1 MKLFASV
8 VGFLLFLCGNA
19 QNQGFIPPED
29 YFVIEGDTVINSS
42 IELKEVI
49 LFQPL
54 RFSNYD
60 EAKRYVILR
69 ERTHKVYPYA
79 KMAADRLNVLSERLN
94 KIKSKINKMKMS
106 KSTSMICALI
116 TTFIWGTAFIAQD
129 TGMDNIGPLTFN
141 FSRFFVGFITILP
154 IALFFER
161 KKILVEI
168 SSNSKV
174 FYKYLLF
181 MGISLFLGT
190 YLQQAS
196 LQYTNIANAAFFT
209 VFYVPIVPI
218 LLFFIYSKKVH
229 WSIWPAIG
237 LCILGVYLLSD
248 FSNSEIMLGD
258 GLVIL
263 CSVFWALHIIFA
275 GKFME
280 EFDIPMFYAALQALF
295 VATLSL
301 IFSFIFEEINI
312 SKILMESS
320 SILYAGALSGGIAF
334 TLQMYAQKNIEEAPA
349 AIIYS
354 LEGVFAAVAG
364 WIILN
369 QFLSTNNMIGCLLIL
384 IAVISSQISPS
395 SKN

>member
-1 MKLFASV
+1 MV
-8 VGFLLFLCGNA
+8 
-19 QNQGFIPPED
+19 
-29 YFVIEGDTVINSS
+29 
-42 IELKEVI
+42 
-49 LFQPL
+49 
-54 RFSNYD
+54 
-60 EAKRYVILR
+60 
-69 ERTHKVYPYA
+69 
-79 KMAADRLNVLSERLN
+79 
-94 KIKSKINKMKMS
+94 
-106 KSTSMICALI
+106 CALV

-141 FSRFFVGFITILP
+141 AARFVVGFLTILP
-154 IALFFER
+154 LALFFER
-161 KKILVEI
+161 KKIKLEI
-168 SSNSKV
+168 LSKSKL
-174 FYKYLLF
+174 FMKYLVF
-181 MGISLFLGT
+181 MGVSLFLGT
-190 YLQQAS
+190 FLQQTA

-237 LCILGVYLLSD
+237 LCVFGVYLLSD

-295 VATLSL
+295 VALLSI
-301 IFSFIFEEINI
+301 IFSYIFEEINI

-334 TLQMYAQKNIEEAPA
+334 TLQMFAQKNIEEAPA

-354 LEGVFAAVAG
+354 LEGVFAAIAG
-364 WIILN
+364 WVILN

-395 SKN
+395 TKS

>member
-1 MKLFASV
+1 
-8 VGFLLFLCGNA
+8 
-19 QNQGFIPPED
+19 
-29 YFVIEGDTVINSS
+29 
-42 IELKEVI
+42 
-49 LFQPL
+49 
-54 RFSNYD
+54 
-60 EAKRYVILR
+60 
-69 ERTHKVYPYA
+69 
-79 KMAADRLNVLSERLN
+79 
-94 KIKSKINKMKMS
+94 MS
-106 KSTSMICALI
+106 KSISMICALV

-154 IALFFER
+154 IALIFER
-161 KKILVEI
+161 KKIILEI

-209 VFYVPIVPI
+209 VFYVPLVPI
-218 LLFFIYSKKVH
+218 LLFFVYASKVH
-229 WSIWPAIG
+229 WSIWPSIG
-237 LCILGVYLLSD
+237 LCVFGVYLLSD
-248 FSNSEIMLGD
+248 FSNSDVMLGD
-258 GLVIL
+258 ALVIL

-280 EFDIPMFYAALQALF
+280 IFDIPMFYAALQALF

-301 IFSFIFEEINI
+301 LFSYLFEEINF
-312 SKILMESS
+312 SNILLESS
-320 SILYAGALSGGIAF
+320 SIIYAGVLSGGIAF
-334 TLQMYAQKNIEEAPA
+334 TLQMFAQKNIEEAPA

-354 LEGVFAAVAG
+354 LEGVFAALAG

-369 QFLSTNNMIGCLLIL
+369 QFLDLSNIIGCCLIL
-384 IAVISSQISPS
+384 IAVIFSQLAPN

>member
-1 MKLFASV
+1 
-8 VGFLLFLCGNA
+8 
-19 QNQGFIPPED
+19 
-29 YFVIEGDTVINSS
+29 
-42 IELKEVI
+42 
-49 LFQPL
+49 
-54 RFSNYD
+54 
-60 EAKRYVILR
+60 
-69 ERTHKVYPYA
+69 
-79 KMAADRLNVLSERLN
+79 
-94 KIKSKINKMKMS
+94 MS

-209 VFYVPIVPI
+209 VFYVPLVPI
-218 LLFFIYSKKVH
+218 LLFFIYASKVH
-229 WSIWPAIG
+229 WSIWPSIG
-237 LCILGVYLLSD
+237 LCVFGVYLLSD
-248 FSNSEIMLGD
+248 FSNSDVMLGD
-258 GLVIL
+258 ALVIL

-280 EFDIPMFYAALQALF
+280 TFNIPIFYAALQALL
-295 VATLSL
+295 VAALSL
-301 IFSFIFEEINI
+301 LFSYFFEEIKFSNI
-312 SKILMESS
+312 LLESS
-320 SILYAGALSGGIAF
+320 SIIYAGVFSGGIAF
-334 TLQMYAQKNIEEAPA
+334 TLQMFAQKNIEEAPA

-354 LEGVFAAVAG
+354 LEGVFAALAG

-369 QFLSTNNMIGCLLIL
+369 QFLDLSNIIGCCLIL
-384 IAVISSQISPS
+384 IAVIFSQLAPS

>member
-1 MKLFASV
+1 MTKS
-8 VGFLLFLCGNA
+8 
-19 QNQGFIPPED
+19 
-29 YFVIEGDTVINSS
+29 
-42 IELKEVI
+42 
-49 LFQPL
+49 
-54 RFSNYD
+54 
-60 EAKRYVILR
+60 
-69 ERTHKVYPYA
+69 
-79 KMAADRLNVLSERLN
+79 LS
-94 KIKSKINKMKMS
+94 MV
-106 KSTSMICALI
+106 CALV

-141 FSRFFVGFITILP
+141 SARFTVGFFTILP
-154 IALFFER
+154 LALIFER
-161 KKILVEI
+161 KKIKLEI
-168 SSNSKV
+168 LSKSKL
-174 FYKYLLF
+174 FIKYLVF
-181 MGISLFLGT
+181 MGVSLFLGT
-190 YLQQAS
+190 FLQQTA

-248 FSNSEIMLGD
+248 FSNSEIVLGD

-295 VATLSL
+295 VAAL
-301 IFSFIFEEINI
+301 SFIFSYIFEEFNI

>member
-1 MKLFASV
+1 
-8 VGFLLFLCGNA
+8 
-19 QNQGFIPPED
+19 
-29 YFVIEGDTVINSS
+29 
-42 IELKEVI
+42 
-49 LFQPL
+49 
-54 RFSNYD
+54 
-60 EAKRYVILR
+60 
-69 ERTHKVYPYA
+69 
-79 KMAADRLNVLSERLN
+79 
-94 KIKSKINKMKMS
+94 MS

-141 FSRFFVGFITILP
+141 FSRFFVGFITVLP
-154 IALFFER
+154 IALIFEK
-161 KKILVEI
+161 KKILIEI

-209 VFYVPIVPI
+209 VFYVPLVPI
-218 LLFFIYSKKVH
+218 LLFFIYASKVH
-229 WSIWPAIG
+229 WSIWPSIG
-237 LCILGVYLLSD
+237 LCVFGVYLLSD
-248 FSNSEIMLGD
+248 FSNSEVMLGD
-258 GLVIL
+258 ALVIL

-280 EFDIPMFYAALQALF
+280 TFNIPIFYAALQALL
-295 VATLSL
+295 VAALSL
-301 IFSFIFEEINI
+301 LFSYFFEEIKFSNI
-312 SKILMESS
+312 LLESS
-320 SILYAGALSGGIAF
+320 SIIYAGVFSGGIAF
-334 TLQMYAQKNIEEAPA
+334 TLQMFAQKNIEEAPA

-354 LEGVFAAVAG
+354 LEGVFAALAG

-369 QFLSTNNMIGCLLIL
+369 QFLDLSNIIGCCLIL
-384 IAVISSQISPS
+384 IAVIFSQLAPN

>member
-1 MKLFASV
+1 
-8 VGFLLFLCGNA
+8 
-19 QNQGFIPPED
+19 
-29 YFVIEGDTVINSS
+29 
-42 IELKEVI
+42 
-49 LFQPL
+49 
-54 RFSNYD
+54 
-60 EAKRYVILR
+60 
-69 ERTHKVYPYA
+69 
-79 KMAADRLNVLSERLN
+79 
-94 KIKSKINKMKMS
+94 MS

-154 IALFFER
+154 IALIFER
-161 KKILVEI
+161 KKIVLEI

-209 VFYVPIVPI
+209 VFYVPLVPI
-218 LLFFIYSKKVH
+218 LLFFIYASKVH
-229 WSIWPAIG
+229 WSIWPSIG
-237 LCILGVYLLSD
+237 LCVFGVYLLSD
-248 FSNSEIMLGD
+248 FSNSEVMLGD
-258 GLVIL
+258 ALVIL

-280 EFDIPMFYAALQALF
+280 TFNIPIFYAALQALL
-295 VATLSL
+295 VAALSL
-301 IFSFIFEEINI
+301 LFSYFFEEIKFSNI
-312 SKILMESS
+312 LLESS
-320 SILYAGALSGGIAF
+320 SIIYAGVFSGGIAF
-334 TLQMYAQKNIEEAPA
+334 TLQMFAQKNIEEAPA

-354 LEGVFAAVAG
+354 LEGVFAALAG

-369 QFLSTNNMIGCLLIL
+369 QLLDLSNIIGCCLIL
-384 IAVISSQISPS
+384 IAVIFSQLAPS